1 MTRALFQ
8 LISQL
13 WLHEPDGDT
22 VARAAAELGLPAAD
36 PADLAVAYTDLFL
49 LNVYPYGTAFT
60 DPSGELNGPAAQQ
73 VAALYDES
81 GYRPAELSEA
91 GAPDHLGLGIGFLG
105 YLSENGSPAASA
117 RHEVSQRH
125 FVSEYLLGWVPI
137 CCLALEREPGAHL
150 FYRALAAR
158 TRESLFCHAEPLRQ
172 AQGKLFV
179 CHSEPFAGHS
189 EPFAGHSERSEES
202 RLVAQGKLREASG
215 PPTSA
220 VGPPRPAVVHL
231 PSEPEE
237 EVGLREIVRFLLV
250 PARCGLFLSRARL
263 GKIAKA
269 LGARLPFGS
278 RFEVAKNLFA
288 TAGESGL
295 AGELLERLG
304 AEVVIWE
311 ARYREWVGQY
321 PAWAA
326 FAGQWLERVETTRRM
341 LTLMHNQVSENES

>member
-81 GYRPAELSEA
+81 GYHPAELSEA

-105 YLSENGSPAASA
+105 FLSENGSPAASA
-117 RHEVSQRH
+117 RHEVSRRH
-125 FVSEYLLGWVPI
+125 FVSEYLLAWAPV
-137 CCLALEREPGAHL
+137 CCLALEREPGAHP

-158 TRESLFCHAEPLRQ
+158 TRESLFCHAEP
-172 AQGKLFV
+172 FV
-179 CHSEPFAGHS
+179 CHS

-202 RLVAQGKLREASG
+202 HPAAQGKLREVSLL
-215 PPTSA
+215 PT
-220 VGPPRPAVVHL
+220 AVVHL

-237 EVGLREIVRFLLV
+237 EVGLREIIRFLLV

-278 RFEVAKNLFA
+278 RFEVAENLFA